1 MVESQSV
8 TIRKETVV
16 ASVKLLCRELIDS
29 NPKGC
34 EEPPYFKLKSIK
46 AHAVDN
52 GRVGWASLD
61 RQKVRVDCVQER
73 FVWTPRKECPETLD
87 IKRNA

>member
-34 EEPPYFKLKSIK
+34 EEPPCFKLKSINLT
-46 AHAVDN
+46 VVESIVVC
-52 GRVGWASLD
+52 VGGGVVCLPIVAAGV
-61 RQKVRVDCVQER
+61 KP
-73 FVWTPRKECPETLD
+73 T
-87 IKRNA
+87 